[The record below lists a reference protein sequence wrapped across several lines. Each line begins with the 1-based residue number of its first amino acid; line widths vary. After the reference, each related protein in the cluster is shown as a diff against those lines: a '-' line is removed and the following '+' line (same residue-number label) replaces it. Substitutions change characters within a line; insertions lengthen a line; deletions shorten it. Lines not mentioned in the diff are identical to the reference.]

1 MKIRDRILI
10 TIACIIGA
18 VEGEI
23 EYEYKREVLIGLL
36 IFTVIDHCISI
47 IRVFRNYTLL
57 QTSYDII
64 FRAGNLVLGCT
75 MVVFFIIS
83 INHLLYFAWF
93 FLLFA
98 FISLTNAIVYQYS
111 IQLRKRSETLI
122 INYKQRRKITI
133 KYLDSVILRSDKIIL
148 SEQERVVEINDL
160 KNTEKNRTNI
170 SDFFKENYP
179 DIRLIME

>member
-1 MKIRDRILI
+1 
-10 TIACIIGA
+10 
-18 VEGEI
+18 
-23 EYEYKREVLIGLL
+23 
-36 IFTVIDHCISI
+36 
-47 IRVFRNYTLL
+47 
-57 QTSYDII
+57 
-64 FRAGNLVLGCT
+64 